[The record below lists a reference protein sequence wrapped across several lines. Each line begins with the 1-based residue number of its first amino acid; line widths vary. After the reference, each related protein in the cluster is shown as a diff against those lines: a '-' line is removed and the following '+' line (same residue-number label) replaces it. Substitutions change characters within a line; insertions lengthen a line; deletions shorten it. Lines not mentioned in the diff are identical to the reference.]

1 MSRRGWVLF
10 SAMCVIWGIPYL
22 LIKVAVSELSAVDV
36 IFGRCLVAV
45 VLLLPVAVIRGELRP
60 LLPHWKPLLAY
71 TIVEIGIPWLLLPVA
86 EEKLPSSLTGLL
98 VAAVPLIGTLLA
110 FARGATHELGL
121 ARLAGL
127 VIGLLGVG
135 ALVGLDV
142 HGAQL
147 GATLA
152 VGVVAIG
159 YAVGPV
165 LLARYLGDLPPIGV
179 VAASLTLVA
188 IAYAPFALTSLP
200 HHWPR
205 ATVTSSVLVL
215 GVVCTAAAFLIFF
228 ALIADVGPVLA
239 TVITY
244 VNPAVAVLLGAVFLH
259 EHITASTLVGFA
271 LILAGSFLATRP
283 ARLAGDDQP
292 ELIATGAIAPEP

>member
-1 MSRRGWVLF
+1 
-10 SAMCVIWGIPYL
+10 MCVIWGIPYL
-22 LIKVAVSELSAVDV
+22 LIKVAVSDLSAVDV
-36 IFGRCLVAV
+36 IFGRCIVAV
-45 VLLLPVAVIRGELRP
+45 VLLLPVAAARGELRP
-60 LLPHWKPLLAY
+60 LLPYWKPLLAY
-71 TIVEIGIPWLLLPVA
+71 TAVEIGVPWLLLPVA
-86 EEKLPSSLTGLL
+86 EERLPSSLTGLL
-98 VAAVPLIGTLLA
+98 VAAVPLIGTLIA

-127 VIGLLGVG
+127 VIGLVGVG

-142 HGAQL
+142 HGAQM
-147 GATLA
+147 GSTLA

-165 LLARYLGDLPPIGV
+165 ILTRYLADLPPIGV

-188 IAYAPFALTSLP
+188 IVYAPFALTSLP
-200 HHWPR
+200 QDWPR

-259 EHITASTLVGFA
+259 EHIHASTLVGFA

-283 ARLAGDDQP
+283 SRLAAHDHP
-292 ELIATGAIAPEP
+292 ELVATGTVAPDS

>member
-10 SAMCVIWGIPYL
+10 SAMGVIWGIPYL

-36 IFGRCLVAV
+36 VFGRCLVGV
-45 VLLLPVAVIRGELRP
+45 VLLLPIAAVRGELRP

-71 TIVEIGIPWLLLPVA
+71 TIIEVGIPWLLLPVA

-98 VAAVPLIGTLLA
+98 VAAVPLIGTILA
-110 FARGATHELGL
+110 FARGATHELAL
-121 ARLAGL
+121 TRIAGL
-127 VIGLLGVG
+127 VVGLLGVG

-142 HGAQL
+142 HGAQFSSL
-147 GATLA
+147 IA

-159 YAVGPV
+159 YAVGP
-165 LLARYLGDLPPIGV
+165 LILSRYLSELPPVGV
-179 VAASLTLVA
+179 VASSLTLVA
-188 IAYAPFALTSLP
+188 IVYAPFALTSLP
-200 HHWPR
+200 HHMPR

-228 ALIADVGPVLA
+228 ALIAEVGPVLS

-283 ARLAGDDQP
+283 PRAADPREP
-292 ELIATGAIAPEP
+292 ELVAPGLVTPEP